1 MLLVVEHGLAVQDV
15 PFLLEIL
22 LRGVQLIEVE
32 VGLAQQFL
40 GPARAHADRHGAVG
54 EGEAAGY
61 VLGVDAMRHVVGQ
74 RVQQRVF
81 ESPVRH
87 GLPPSASTLTLP
99 MPTRHRIGVC
109 TSWTQW

>member
-1 MLLVVEHGLAVQDV
+1 
-15 PFLLEIL
+15 
-22 LRGVQLIEVE
+22 
-32 VGLAQQFL
+32 
-40 GPARAHADRHGAVG
+40 
-54 EGEAAGY
+54 
-61 VLGVDAMRHVVGQ
+61 MRHVVGQ